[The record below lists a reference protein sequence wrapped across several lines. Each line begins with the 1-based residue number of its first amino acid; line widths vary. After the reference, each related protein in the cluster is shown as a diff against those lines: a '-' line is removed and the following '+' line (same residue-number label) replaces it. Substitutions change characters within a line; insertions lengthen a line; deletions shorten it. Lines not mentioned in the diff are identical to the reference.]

1 MKARAKL
8 IEGMAFLG
16 RPGLAMPSSWTAP
29 RNMAAQPGFRP
40 MELLLVGMAGCTAF
54 DVVNILRKGRE
65 DVADCQVEVEAT
77 RAPEDP
83 KVFTRL
89 HLTLPRQGP
98 QPEPGQGRTGRHLV
112 EREILLR
119 FDHARKDG
127 RGQLRDPC
135 RGRGMTALS
144 GLVAPEALEDLLGSQ
159 PDLCLL
165 DIRLPADG
173 GQAAYESGHIPGAI
187 FSDYAGDGWRR
198 RDGQVPGLL
207 PNPEHLSALFAKLG
221 LRPDRPVVLAPLGGT
236 ANDFAAA
243 ARAYWT
249 LKLAGHEKLAILDG
263 GTKGWVASGR
273 ALATGWTAP
282 IPAPPYPLRWQSG
295 LRARPEAVM
304 AAMTAR
310 QPLVDARSQSYF
322 EGREKSAES
331 RVAGIS
337 RARSPG
343 TTPVYSIR

>member
-1 MKARAKL
+1 
-8 IEGMAFLG
+8 
-16 RPGLAMPSSWTAP
+16 
-29 RNMAAQPGFRP
+29 
-40 MELLLVGMAGCTAF
+40 
-54 DVVNILRKGRE
+54 
-65 DVADCQVEVEAT
+65 
-77 RAPEDP
+77 
-83 KVFTRL
+83 
-89 HLTLPRQGP
+89 
-98 QPEPGQGRTGRHLV
+98 
-112 EREILLR
+112 
-119 FDHARKDG
+119 
-127 RGQLRDPC
+127 
-135 RGRGMTALS
+135 MTALS

-322 EGREKSAES
+322 EGREKAPES
-331 RVAGIS
+331 RVAGHIPGAIS
-337 RARSPG
+337 RDYAGLFDPISHKLLPQVRLAAAFADLPPGPVITYCNTGHTAALDWFVLSEILGREAALYDGSMTEWTQDIAR
-343 TTPVYSIR
+343 PVATIQT